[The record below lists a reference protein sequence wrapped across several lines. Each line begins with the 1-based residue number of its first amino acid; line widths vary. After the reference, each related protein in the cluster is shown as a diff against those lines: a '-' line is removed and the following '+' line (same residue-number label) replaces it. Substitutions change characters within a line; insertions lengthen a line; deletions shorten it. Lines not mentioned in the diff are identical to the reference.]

1 MTEQGEQGGY
11 SRRQPIPHRS
21 DTCPPRTCRGLNSS
35 WGMWA
40 ARSRAPR
47 SPGST
52 GIPRRCTTHDQS
64 SSLGTKAVC
73 SRCHSIPRCT
83 RTARNR
89 NRLRSASTVR
99 RRSGTDRDADQ
110 GLERGGG
117 GRVSGTAH
125 ARRVAAR
132 WPAVCAH
139 LASAVFCGALSSPSG
154 RVERDGAIVSFEVEV
169 AHAVHPIQ
177 VVGVTAAA
185 A

>member
-1 MTEQGEQGGY
+1 MTEKGEQGGY

-64 SSLGTKAVC
+64 SSLGTKAAC

-83 RTARNR
+83 RMARNR

-99 RRSGTDRDADQ
+99 RRSGIDRDAEQ
-110 GLERGGG
+110 GLEPG
-117 GRVSGTAH
+117 
-125 ARRVAAR
+125 RVAAR

-139 LASAVFCGALSSPSG
+139 LASAVSCGALSSPSG
-154 RVERDGAIVSFEVEV
+154 RVERDGTIVSFEVEV

-177 VVGVTAAA
+177 VVRVTAAA